1 MRRALLLAVGLVAS
15 QPVLAADTGATLR
28 AFGLPGIWGENCRG
42 GQETVL
48 VRFSAASDGL
58 LRVTWGGPDVIQA
71 AATIVAAE
79 QTSAAEIVLT
89 LGEGFA
95 LPARRVSLRRD
106 GDGLLVWRSV
116 LLPDGVAVIAE
127 GRSVATGAPVPALRR
142 CMGE

>member
-1 MRRALLLAVGLVAS
+1 MRRALLLALGLMATQPS
-15 QPVLAADTGATLR
+15 QAADTGATLR

-58 LRVTWGGPDVIQA
+58 FRVTWGGPDVVLS

-95 LPARRVSLRRD
+95 LPARRVILRRD

-116 LLPDGVAVIAE
+116 LPPDGAAVIAE
-127 GRSVATGAPVPALRR
+127 GRVVATGAPLPALHR
-142 CMGE
+142 CMSE